1 MMSNAEPEAA
11 ASPCR
16 PGRNIWKALTHM
28 TKKAFVE
35 TLSPGEA
42 VDDEFVL
49 AEKTVLQKKD
59 GNQYLNVVLADR
71 TGQIKG
77 VVWDNVRTIAAAADA
92 GDFVRITGSVS
103 EYRGTPQLVIKT
115 MAAIPAD
122 HVNAADFLPATD
134 LNVEQLFERLVH
146 LTRTFTTPWLKRL
159 FDAFWQDDA
168 FTAAFKKAPAAKRM
182 HHAYLGGLLV
192 HCLSMA
198 VLADKLAAHYNGLD
212 RDLLIAGAILH
223 DIGKLREFDYATAI
237 DYSVEGRLLSHIV
250 IGLEMLDE
258 KLRQIADVPR
268 EGANLLKHMIVS
280 HHGDPA
286 FGALEPP
293 KTIEAVVL
301 HYIDDLDSKINAVRE
316 FMAKEDPGQTWTSYH
331 RILGRHFYM
340 GSGSDEPPKA

>member
-1 MMSNAEPEAA
+1 MA
-11 ASPCR
+11 
-16 PGRNIWKALTHM
+16 
-28 TKKAFVE
+28 KKAFVA

-49 AEKTVLQKKD
+49 AEKTVLQKRD
-59 GNQYLNVVLADR
+59 GHQYLNVVLADR
-71 TGQIKG
+71 SGQIKG
-77 VVWDNVRTIAAAADA
+77 VVWDNVRSIAAVAEA

-115 MAAIPAD
+115 MTAVAAD
-122 HVNAADFLPATD
+122 RVSTEDFLPATELD
-134 LNVEQLFERLVH
+134 VDQLFERLVN
-146 LTRTFTTPWLKRL
+146 LTGTFKTPWLVRL
-159 FDAFWQDDA
+159 LAAFWQDEA
-168 FTAAFKKAPAAKRM
+168 FVAAFKKAPAAKRM

-223 DIGKLREFDYATAI
+223 DVGKLREFDYATAI
-237 DYSVEGRLLSHIV
+237 DYSDEGRLLSHIV

-258 KLRQIADVPR
+258 KLRQIPDVPR
-268 EGANLLKHMIVS
+268 DQANLLKHMIVS
-280 HHGDPA
+280 HHGEPA

-293 KTIEAVVL
+293 KTVEAVVL

-316 FMAKEDPGQTWTSYH
+316 FMAKEDPDQAWTSFH
-331 RILGRHFYM
+331 RLLGRHFYR
-340 GSGSDEPPKA
+340 GTPEATPSKA

>member
-1 MMSNAEPEAA
+1 MA
-11 ASPCR
+11 
-16 PGRNIWKALTHM
+16 
-28 TKKAFVE
+28 KKAFVE
-35 TLSPGEA
+35 TLSPGDT

-49 AEKTVLQKKD
+49 AEKTVLQKRD

-71 TGQIKG
+71 SGQIKG
-77 VVWDNVRTIAAAADA
+77 VVWDNVRAIAAAANT
-92 GDFVRITGSVS
+92 GDFVRITGNVS
-103 EYRGTPQLVIKT
+103 EYRGTQQLVIKT
-115 MAAIPAD
+115 MTAVAADQVACE
-122 HVNAADFLPATD
+122 DFLPATELD
-134 LNVEQLFERLVH
+134 VDQLFERLVN
-146 LTRTFTTPWLKRL
+146 LTRTLTTPWLTRL
-159 FDAFWQDDA
+159 FTAFWQDEA
-168 FTAAFKKAPAAKRM
+168 FAAAFKKAPAAKRM

-212 RDLLIAGAILH
+212 RDLLIAGTILH

-237 DYSVEGRLLSHIV
+237 DYSDEGRLLSHIV

-258 KLRQIADVPR
+258 KMRQIPDVPR
-268 EGANLLKHMIVS
+268 EQANLLKHMIVS

-301 HYIDDLDSKINAVRE
+301 HYIDDLDSKVNAVRE

-331 RILGRHFYM
+331 RILGRHFYR
-340 GSGSDEPPKA
+340 GNDATSTSTE